1 MKGFLI
7 QTQNFVLNSG
17 SDTIICF
24 RLHFVLNIGLLP
36 PVSTMG
42 LGWIHFLVFHF
53 PNTGIDA
60 NELESIYYNL
70 LTYSMVQSPS

>member
-42 LGWIHFLVFHF
+42 LGWIH
-53 PNTGIDA
+53 TGIDA
-60 NELESIYYNL
+60 NELGSIYYNL